1 MPSMILTGALS
12 LLIGLAPDTAARAV
26 LDTALARMGGL
37 PALAAVERVQ
47 LQVMTEWQRITF
59 DSRTAP
65 QVLSY
70 ELSTE
75 LRDYGRPAW
84 RYSRRFF
91 LPTGPVDVIDVVT
104 DTVAAMWMNGQWR
117 AQNEAYLD
125 EREEAFT
132 LSPERIVRLARDAAD
147 LRALPDTTIGG
158 VRFARVSATVGRFR
172 PVLHFRRGDGL
183 LALAHLRAA
192 QPSDFGL
199 APWGVMDI
207 DIWYSRWQKVDDA
220 LVLPTQL
227 DVWRV
232 GRPYK
237 RMTTLAITINPAI
250 PADSFVVADSLRA
263 SFLATARKPMFD
275 LPIDSVH
282 VVDGKFAMFGT
293 PVTPGTPAGAIR
305 VGDRWILVEAGTA
318 PLSIERSAMALER
331 RDATTPLGG
340 ALVTAASGAGGLAW
354 LARRTA
360 PVWVAGAARP
370 FAHATLAGWNA
381 GGPMMHDVTS
391 DQWIRIGRDSMR
403 VEVIDLPDYPATPIV
418 YVPSLRWVYAWP
430 SGPVQAAYVLAHARG
445 RGWTVERLGSGRNFV
460 APVSR

>member
-1 MPSMILTGALS
+1 MPSTILTGALA
-12 LLIGLAPDTAARAV
+12 LLIGLSPDTSARAV
-26 LDTALARMGGL
+26 VDTALARMGGV

-59 DSRTAP
+59 DPRTAP
-65 QVLSY
+65 PVLSY

-91 LPTGPVDVIDVVT
+91 LPTGLVDVIDVVT
-104 DTVAAMWMNGQWR
+104 DTVAAMWMNGRWR

-125 EREEAFT
+125 ERDEAFT
-132 LSPERIVRLARDAAD
+132 FAPERIVRLARAAAD

-158 VRFARVSATVGRFR
+158 ARFARVSATVGRFR

-199 APWGVMDI
+199 APWGTMDV
-207 DIWYSRWQKVDDA
+207 DIWYSRWQKVGDV

-237 RMTTLAITINPAI
+237 RMTTLGITINPVI
-250 PADSFVVADSLRA
+250 PADSFAVADSLRA

-275 LPIDSVH
+275 LPVDSVQ
-282 VVDGKFAMFGT
+282 VVDGRFAVFG
-293 PVTPGTPAGAIR
+293 TPGTPAGAIR
-305 VGDRWILVEAGTA
+305 VGGRWILLEAGTA
-318 PLSIERSAMALER
+318 PLSIERSVTALER
-331 RDATTPLGG
+331 RDGTTPLGG

-354 LARRTA
+354 LARRTT

-370 FAHATLAGWNA
+370 FVHATLAGWNA
-381 GGPMMHDVTS
+381 GGATVRQLTDNG
-391 DQWIRIGRDSMR
+391 WIRVGRDSMR
-403 VEVIDLPDYPATPIV
+403 VEVVDLPDYPATPIV

-430 SGPVQAAYVLAHARG
+430 SGPVQAACVLAHARR
-445 RGWTVERLGSGRNFV
+445 RGWDVERVGSARSFV
-460 APVSR
+460 TPVSR